1 MKQNL
6 GGAERVVR
14 IVLGVILLT
23 LTVVGPRTWWGLV
36 GLVPLA
42 NGLWGYCAFWHAL
55 GVSTRK
61 V

>member
-14 IVLGVILLT
+14 IVLGVILLA

-36 GLVPLA
+36 GLVPIA
-42 NGLWGYCAFWHAL
+42 NGLWGY
-55 GVSTRK
+55 
-61 V
+61 